1 MAEDKKT
8 QAPELDPVA
17 AATIAAILQAMGG
30 SSANNKASTTT
41 SKDVIKLTPAA
52 AKALLQSAADDAQF
66 TGKFST
72 ADINKFIEDF
82 TKEANKQIETV
93 VRTAKENTT
102 PGATEADIQK
112 SIQNLVTTTYPSFF
126 KPAEFAKNYVWSKVN
141 FGEASTL
148 GGKAVTALQSARQ
161 AVKDF
166 NLLGVSDAEI
176 QVAAKQI
183 AMGKKSLEDYKAELS
198 QKAIIEYPSLAE
210 RFKANPGLTTKD
222 IASPVI
228 NLLATTWE
236 VDPSTIGLD
245 DELVQGY
252 LRPGGAD
259 GKTPPLSI
267 AEIKRKALSSPK
279 FETTTKAN
287 ELARE
292 SATSWARA
300 LGAGV

>member
-8 QAPELDPVA
+8 QEPELDPV
-17 AATIAAILQAMGG
+17 TAAILAGIMSSIGG
-30 SSANNKASTTT
+30 TSANKKASTTT

-52 AKALLQSAADDAQF
+52 AKALLQAAAEDAQF
-66 TGKFST
+66 TGTFSST
-72 ADINKFIEDF
+72 DINKFIEQF
-82 TKEANKQIETV
+82 TAEANKQIETV

-102 PGATEADIQK
+102 PGATADELQK
-112 SIQNLVTTTYPSFF
+112 SVQQLITTTYPSFF

-141 FGEASTL
+141 FKDSATL

-166 NLLGVSDAEI
+166 NLLGVSDAEV

-183 AMGKKSLEDYKAELS
+183 AMGKKTIEDYKAELS

-222 IASPVI
+222 FASPVI
-228 NLLATTWE
+228 NLLASTWE
-236 VDPSTIGLD
+236 VDPSTIELD

-267 AEIKRKALSSPK
+267 AEIKRRALSSPK

-292 SATSWARA
+292 SATALARA